1 MENFK
6 QAFLTSMNNQDKKEN
21 GENMQTQTRESAPP
35 KAFTM
40 ESVIS
45 SKRFSPQKV
54 VVYGVPG
61 VGKTTFAGTW
71 PNPVLLRA
79 EDGAGAL
86 DIPTFPN
93 LAQSMDDLRMA
104 ILALLNGNHGF
115 QTLIL
120 DSLDWIEP
128 FVWQAVCAEDG
139 KNSIEDFGYGK
150 GYVKVDAKWQ
160 GIQTAL
166 DMLRQRKNMH
176 IVAIAHAVPQIFD
189 PPDSEPWMRYGIKL
203 HKRAASLWTE
213 WAEMLLF
220 INYQTRLEKQGEGKA
235 KAKGSG
241 DRVIFTQ
248 ERPAWLAKS
257 RWPLPESIYIGRDAN
272 FTEFHKALKEATNGE
287 YQHA

>member
-1 MENFK
+1 M
-6 QAFLTSMNNQDKKEN
+6 LTDTVKTDGAAERSPFCL
-21 GENMQTQTRESAPP
+21 ES
-35 KAFTM
+35 
-40 ESVIS
+40 IGS
-45 SKRFSPQKV
+45 SKGFSPQKV

-61 VGKTTFAGTW
+61 VGKTTFAATW

-86 DIPTFPN
+86 DIPTFSG
-93 LAQSMDDLRMA
+93 LARGIGDLRAA
-104 ILALLNGNHGF
+104 ILALLNGSHDF
-115 QTLIL
+115 RTLIL

-128 FVWQAVCAEDG
+128 FVWQAVCEEDG

-166 DMLRQRKNMH
+166 DMLRRRRSMH
-176 IVAIAHAVPQIFD
+176 IVTIAHAVPQVFD
-189 PPDSEPWMRYGIKL
+189 PPDSEPWMRYGVKL

-220 INYQTRLEKQGEGKA
+220 INYQTRLEKSGEGRA

-241 DRVIFTQ
+241 DRVIYTQ

-257 RWPLPESIYIGRDAN
+257 RWPLPEQVYIGQDQTFAA
-272 FTEFHKALKEATNGE
+272 FHDALKEATNGE
-287 YQHA
+287 YRHA